1 MPLANFILRFT
12 LRQARS
18 GCFRKQ
24 RFSMAE
30 ARQPWKKQPVLTE
43 SHAIH
48 KFFLS
53 VHPLVAKSDHLECRR
68 N

>member
-12 LRQARS
+12 HRQVRS

-30 ARQPWKKQPVLTE
+30 AGQPLKKQPVLTE
-43 SHAIH
+43 SHAIR
-48 KFFLS
+48 KFFSLCS
-53 VHPLVAKSDHLECRR
+53 PAGGEVRSS
-68 N
+68 